1 MPDSAQTLGQTL
13 RSLRER
19 KRLSRAEL
27 AGKIGV
33 HHNTI
38 QKFENDERK
47 LSVDWI
53 AKLAPHLGTTVPE
66 FLEGGQKQ
74 SRSINPQKSDI
85 SQSLVPDLSNVYA
98 TDKWPRDLP
107 VMGIGECG
115 PDGWSLWNGEVIQM
129 APRPPSLAGVPKA
142 YAVYAVGNSMEE
154 RYYAGEL
161 IHINPSKPV
170 EPGNFVLVQIK
181 PAEEGVAPGALLKR
195 LVRRSPTK
203 VVLEQFNPPKKFEI
217 KASDIVSMHKVVGT
231 GEG

>member
-1 MPDSAQTLGQTL
+1 MADSPLTLGQTL

-19 KRLSRAEL
+19 KRLSRADL
-27 AGKIGV
+27 AAKVGA

-53 AKLAPHLGTTVPE
+53 TKLAPHLGTSVAE
-66 FLEGGQKQ
+66 FLAAGQVNQ
-74 SRSINPQKSDI
+74 LEHNPLAINRIEPTQA
-85 SQSLVPDLSNVYA
+85 PANVYMPE
-98 TDKWPRDLP
+98 KWPLDLP

-129 APRPPSLAGVPKA
+129 AHRPPSLAGVPKA
-142 YAVYAVGNSMEE
+142 YAVYAKGDSMEP
-154 RYYAGEL
+154 RYFSGEL
-161 IHINPSKPV
+161 LHINPAKPV
-170 EPGNFVLVQIK
+170 EPGHFVLVQVK
-181 PAEEGVAPGALLKR
+181 PAHDGDAPGALLKR

-203 VVLEQFNPPKKFEI
+203 IILEQFNPPKKFEI
-217 KASDIVSMHKVVGT
+217 KASDIVSMHRVVGT